1 MIFISLGTQKFQ
13 FNRLLKLVDDLKEE
27 GLIKEEI
34 FAQVGNSDYK
44 PRNYQYLDFL
54 SNEEFTKKMEE
65 ASLIISHSGVGTI
78 LKAIN
83 KDKPIIVAPRLAKLK
98 EHVDDHQIEIA
109 KAFSKKNFCFIYE
122 EGDDLVSLINKAKT
136 HKFDKY
142 VSSKDKVIARLED
155 YLARLE
161 ESL

>member
-78 LKAIN
+78 LKSIN
-83 KDKPIIVAPRLAKLK
+83 KDKPIIVAPRLAKFK